1 MFLESLHSLPFV
13 ITELYSGLATVQG
26 LVSLEQD
33 DLILEFQIKDGL
45 VGVLKSQVRE
55 VRVPLRE
62 LEAITLEK
70 KWLSLG
76 LVLKAYRIRTLLD
89 IPSSEAGRV
98 VLKLTKR
105 DEAVA
110 IQLVNHVQVKLSEH
124 RFDRAVR

>member
-13 ITELYSGLATVQG
+13 ITEIYGGLASVQG
-26 LVSLEQD
+26 LVSLEHD
-33 DLILEFQIKDGL
+33 HLILEFQVKDAL

-55 VRVPLRE
+55 IRVPLAE

-89 IPSSEAGRV
+89 IPSGEAGRV
-98 VLKLTKR
+98 LLKLTKR
-105 DEAVA
+105 DEMIAA
-110 IQLVNHVQVKLSEH
+110 QLVKHIQIKLSEH